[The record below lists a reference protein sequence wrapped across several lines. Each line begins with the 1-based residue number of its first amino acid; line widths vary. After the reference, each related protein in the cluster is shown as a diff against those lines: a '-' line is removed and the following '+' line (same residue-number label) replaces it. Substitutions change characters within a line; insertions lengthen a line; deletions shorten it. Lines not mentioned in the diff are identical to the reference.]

1 MAEKDVTKPISLDPR
16 GGRPRDKCETHIEG
30 IDRILNGGLPIGNI
44 VLLAGTVGSG
54 KTTLAMEFLING
66 AKAGETCCYISVT
79 EPSSKMLS
87 NLQTYGFFDESLVKE
102 GKLNIFDLTVIN
114 DRLGVERLDGTYT
127 SKDMEALL
135 GAFEDIVDELGVTRL
150 VIDSITAVCY
160 LSLIHI

>member
-1 MAEKDVTKPISLDPR
+1 MAKKDIAKPVALDPR
-16 GGRPRDKCETHIEG
+16 GGRPRDKCVTHIEG
-30 IDRILNGGLPIGNI
+30 IDRILNGGVPIGNI

-102 GKLNIFDLTVIN
+102 GKLNIFELLCLFSSIRDFFIGNYTA
-114 DRLGVERLDGTYT
+114 RYYLDVF
-127 SKDMEALL
+127 SFSFIK
-135 GAFEDIVDELGVTRL
+135 
-150 VIDSITAVCY
+150 
-160 LSLIHI
+160 

>member
-102 GKLNIFDLTVIN
+102 GKLRYREDV
-114 DRLGVERLDGTYT
+114 VDGLENAPRTFIGMLNGENFGKT
-127 SKDMEALL
+127 LIK
-135 GAFEDIVDELGVTRL
+135 VTG
-150 VIDSITAVCY
+150 
-160 LSLIHI
+160 

>member
-1 MAEKDVTKPISLDPR
+1 MAKKDVTKPISLDPR
-16 GGRPRDKCETHIEG
+16 GGRPREKCVTYIEG

-54 KTTLAMEFLING
+54 KTTLAMEYLING
-66 AKAGETCCYISVT
+66 AKNGETCCYISVT

-87 NLQTYGFFDESLVKE
+87 NLQTYGFFDDALVKD
-102 GKLNIFDLTVIN
+102 GRLNIFDLTVIN

-135 GAFEDIVDELGVTRL
+135 GAFEDIVDEFILE
-150 VIDSITAVCY
+150 Y
-160 LSLIHI
+160 LNSCRSKLSS

>member
-1 MAEKDVTKPISLDPR
+1 MAKKDVTKPINLDPR

-30 IDRILNGGLPIGNI
+30 IDRILNGGVPIGNI

-135 GAFEDIVDELGVTRL
+135 GSA
-150 VIDSITAVCY
+150 Y
-160 LSLIHI
+160 Q

>member
-1 MAEKDVTKPISLDPR
+1 MAKKEVTKPISLDPR
-16 GGRPRDKCETHIEG
+16 GGRPRDKCVTYIEG
-30 IDRILNGGLPIGNI
+30 IDRILNGGIPIGNI
-44 VLLAGTVGSG
+44 TLLAGTVGSG

-87 NLQTYGFFDESLVKE
+87 NLQTYGFFDDSLVKE

-114 DRLGVERLDGTYT
+114 DRLGVE
-127 SKDMEALL
+127 
-135 GAFEDIVDELGVTRL
+135 
-150 VIDSITAVCY
+150 

>member
-87 NLQTYGFFDESLVKE
+87 NLQTYGFFDFTGCSTIK
-102 GKLNIFDLTVIN
+102 
-114 DRLGVERLDGTYT
+114 
-127 SKDMEALL
+127 
-135 GAFEDIVDELGVTRL
+135 
-150 VIDSITAVCY
+150 
-160 LSLIHI
+160 

>member
-1 MAEKDVTKPISLDPR
+1 MAKKDVTKPISLDPR
-16 GGRPRDKCETHIEG
+16 GGRPREKCITHIEG
-30 IDRILNGGLPIGNI
+30 IDRILNGGIPVGNI

-66 AKAGETCCYISVT
+66 DKNGETCCYISVT

-87 NLQTYGFFDESLVKE
+87 NLQTYGFFDDSLVKE

-114 DRLGVERLDGTYT
+114 DRLGVERLDGT
-127 SKDMEALL
+127 
-135 GAFEDIVDELGVTRL
+135 
-150 VIDSITAVCY
+150 

>member
-1 MAEKDVTKPISLDPR
+1 MAEKEVTKPISLDPR

-87 NLQTYGFFDESLVKE
+87 NLQSYGFFDESLVKE

-114 DRLGVERLDGTYT
+114 DRLGVDGY
-127 SKDMEALL
+127 
-135 GAFEDIVDELGVTRL
+135 FENGHSTIENKN
-150 VIDSITAVCY
+150 
-160 LSLIHI
+160 